1 MPALLESRRFRD
13 FDWLLTLLAI
23 GIVVFGT
30 WQIYNAQPGEGY
42 WRKQLIGLA
51 ISLGVMFA
59 VAFTDYRKLVHFAP
73 AFYAFGLFLLV
84 IVLIPGVGLKING
97 QRAWIKTPVVGQFQ
111 PSEFVKIPTVLMLA
125 YYFGR
130 VRQRTLAWRE
140 MLVGAGILAL
150 PVGLILLEPDAG
162 QAITYLPLLAV
173 VLFLSSIRM
182 WLVIASLALSVVLI
196 PAAYMVGVQ
205 TGKIKNYQQQRIQV
219 ILDPENADRRGYGYH
234 TWQSIV
240 TVGKGG
246 LAGAGVQSDEFSQS
260 RLKFLPEPHTDFI
273 FAVTAETTG
282 FVGSILLL
290 LAYAVLLTRLLTNA
304 KRAPDRTGMLV
315 IMAIVGGLA
324 FQIFINVGMT
334 LGLLP
339 VIGVPLPLM
348 SAGLSS
354 VLATFIAIGFAVSV
368 QLRRFVN

>member
-1 MPALLESRRFRD
+1 MPAILESRRFRD
-13 FDWLLTLLAI
+13 FDWLLTLLAV

-30 WQIYNAQPGEGY
+30 WQIYNAAPGEGY
-42 WRKQLIGLA
+42 WRKQIIGLG
-51 ISLGVMFA
+51 ISLGAMFA
-59 VAFTDYRKLVHFAP
+59 VAFTDYRKLVHLAP
-73 AFYAFGLFLLV
+73 VFYAFGLFLLI
-84 IVLIPGVGLKING
+84 IVLIPGIGLKLNG

-140 MLVGAGILAL
+140 MAVGVGILAL

-173 VLFLSSIRM
+173 VVFLSSIRM
-182 WLVIASLALSVVLI
+182 WLVLASLALSVVLI
-196 PAAYMVGVQ
+196 PAAYVVGVK

-246 LAGAGVQSDEFSQS
+246 VMGAGVATDEFSQS
-260 RLKFLPEPHTDFI
+260 RLKFLPEPHSDFI

-290 LAYAVLLTRLLTNA
+290 LAYAVLLSRLLSGA
-304 KRAPDRTGMLV
+304 RRAPDRTGMLV